1 MTSSTRR
8 PFGALP
14 RLRALAPAL
23 LAAALALLPAVVRA
37 QGAGP
42 GAPAAAA
49 ALAPQTP
56 RAAPPPD
63 AARRLD
69 AYVARAVAD
78 WNVTGLA
85 IAVVRGDSV
94 AFAKGYGVRELGKPG
109 PVDIHTRF
117 AIGST
122 TKAMTVAA
130 LAMLVDEGKIR
141 WDEPVIDVLPD
152 FRLYDPYV
160 TREVTIRDLLTHR
173 TGLGSADLLW
183 IGSDYPGEEVIRR
196 VRYLKPAHPFRA
208 EWDYQNVMYA
218 VAGDVVAAAS
228 GMPWEQFV
236 RTRIWQPLGM
246 NETEA
251 TLADV
256 AGKPDVASPH
266 DSIGGRMKVIAN
278 RPVDPVKSAGSVWSS
293 VSDMSRWMRFVLDSA
308 RVGGKR
314 LISAEQY
321 REIFTPQIRAPMEE
335 YPALQASRPH
345 FFSYGLAWFI
355 QDYAGEWVWMH
366 TGSIDGMSALIGL
379 LPDRKVGV
387 YVLANRDHAELRHA
401 LMYRVFD
408 LYTGRPDRDWS
419 TELRTIYG
427 GIRDRARARQ
437 AEREKTRKADVGPS
451 LPLRAYAGVYS
462 DSTFGS
468 VRVQLGGDS
477 LHVAYG
483 KGVVGTLEH
492 WEYDTFRAHLE
503 DERRNALPVT
513 FLPDGNG
520 GVAAVRLMGVTFR
533 RQPAPATTQ

>member
-1 MTSSTRR
+1 MKPSTRR
-8 PFGALP
+8 PVGVPL

-23 LAAALALLPAVVRA
+23 LAAGLASSPACARA
-37 QGAGP
+37 AGAAP
-42 GAPAAAA
+42 GADAAATA
-49 ALAPQTP
+49 VALDTP
-56 RAAPPPD
+56 RVASAAD

-78 WNVTGLA
+78 WHVPGLA

-94 AFAKGYGVRELGKPG
+94 VFAKGYGVRELGKAEA
-109 PVDIHTRF
+109 VDIHTRF

-173 TGLGSADLLW
+173 TGLGNADLLW
-183 IGSDYPGEEVIRR
+183 IGNDYPGEEVIRR
-196 VRYLKPAHPFRA
+196 VRYLKLAHPFRA
-208 EWDYQNVMYA
+208 VWDYQNIMYA

-293 VSDMSRWMRFVLDSA
+293 VSDMSKWMRFVLDSA

-335 YPALQASRPH
+335 YPALQLSRPH
-345 FFSYGLAWFI
+345 GFSYGLGWFI

-366 TGSIDGMSALIGL
+366 TGSIDGMSAIIGL
-379 LPDRKVGV
+379 LPDRKLGV

-401 LMYRVFD
+401 LMYRAFD
-408 LYTGRPDRDWS
+408 LFTGRPDRDWS
-419 TELRTIYG
+419 RELLTLFS
-427 GIRDRARARQ
+427 GIRERARARQ
-437 AEREKTRKADVGPS
+437 AEREKTRHADVGPS
-451 LPLRAYAGVYS
+451 LPLGAYAGVYS
-462 DSTFGS
+462 DSTFGA
-468 VRVQLGGDS
+468 VRVQLRGDS
-477 LHVAYG
+477 LRLAYG

-503 DERRNALPVT
+503 DERQDPILVT
-513 FLPDGNG
+513 FLPDGAG
-520 GVAAVRLMGVTFR
+520 GVSAVRLMGVTFR
-533 RQPAPATTQ
+533 REATPAPVP